1 MDHIEFIRYHKRKT
15 VINEIDNILKY
26 LSFFSGALGLDLGL
40 ENSGFEPLLACEVNK
55 HCIATIKKNKPNLPV
70 IGDIRDYTAS
80 EILDIAGINKSDT
93 VDLIVGGPPC
103 QAFSTAGARKSF
115 EDERGNVFLK
125 YLEIATDIAPNFI
138 VIENVRGLLSAPL
151 KHRPHT
157 QRGNEFPSLESDE
170 QPGGALAYIVK
181 YLESKGYGVSFN
193 LYNSANFGSPQIRE
207 RVIIIASKD
216 GKNIPYLVPTHSDN
230 QEYGLPTWRTTR
242 DVINDL
248 TAEQNAEHLEFP
260 EKRHQYYK
268 QLGPGQ
274 YWKHLPIEMQKE
286 AMGNSFNSGG
296 GKTGFYR
303 RVAWDKPAPTLVT
316 SPIMP
321 ATSLAH
327 PEELRPLSVAEY
339 ARLQEFPD
347 NWDFQGKILDK
358 YRQIGNAVPGSV
370 GKAIGNLL
378 RMHKNNEQIPEY
390 ANFKYSRYIDTNDV
404 SWKKKHQSLF
414 SDTQDVTIAL
424 RQTI

>member
-1 MDHIEFIRYHKRKT
+1 MR
-15 VINEIDNILKY
+15 Y

-40 ENSGFEPLLACEVNK
+40 EASGFEPLLACEVNK
-55 HCIATIKKNKPNLPV
+55 HCIATIKKNKPDLPV
-70 IGDIRDYTAS
+70 IGDIRDYTAT
-80 EILDIAGINKSDT
+80 EILDIAGINKTDT

-103 QAFSTAGARKSF
+103 QAFSTAGSRKSF

-151 KHRPHT
+151 KHRPHA
-157 QRGNEFPSLESDE
+157 QRGNDFPNLESDE
-170 QPGGALAYIVK
+170 QAGGALAYIIK

-193 LYNSANFGSPQIRE
+193 LYNSANYGSPQIRE

-216 GKNIPYLVPTHSDN
+216 GEKLPYLIPTHSEN
-230 QEYGLPTWRTTR
+230 GEYGLQPWRTTR
-242 DVINDL
+242 DAIHDL
-248 TAEQNAEHLEFP
+248 TPEKNTEYLEFP
-260 EKRHQYYK
+260 EKRHKYFE

-274 YWKHLPIEMQKE
+274 YWKHLPLELQKE

-327 PEELRPLSVAEY
+327 PEKLRPLSVAEY
-339 ARLQEFPD
+339 ARIQEFPD
-347 NWDFQGKILDK
+347 DWDFQGKTLEK

-378 RMHKNNEQIPEY
+378 QMYQKSEQVPEY
-390 ANFKYSRYIDTNDV
+390 ENFKYSRYKYTDDV
-404 SWKKKHQSLF
+404 SWKKKHKSLF
-414 SDTQDVTIAL
+414 TNEADGTIILPKTA
-424 RQTI
+424 